1 MSESLAVPQGTFRLA
16 RYPVRPR
23 EQLRAWDAADEY
35 VLQHLAQLGLPG
47 DGVTVVVND
56 ESGALAVALAARP
69 TGRVVHWG
77 DSFVSQCATRA
88 NLAANGIATDAVE
101 VLGSLDPL
109 PARIDL
115 LVVKVPKS
123 LAVLDEQLRAL
134 RPSLHPGT
142 VVLGAAMTRHLHTST
157 LAVFEQV
164 VGSTRTTLAQR
175 KARLVLATIDPALH
189 AAPSRW
195 PTQWQVAGTGVT
207 VVAHAG
213 AFAAERLDP
222 GTEVLLDALQR
233 RSAPAACGP
242 LVVDLGCGTGVVGTQ
257 VALADPDAS
266 VVFVDESFHAVASA
280 EVTFR
285 ASLGPEREA
294 RFVVGDCLDTVHQ
307 GAPLGAGTVDRVLV
321 NPPFHSGHALTDA
334 IAWDMF
340 VQARRALRPG
350 GDVWVVGNRH
360 LGYHVKLKRIF
371 GAADVVASTPGF
383 VVLRAVRS

>member
-88 NLAANGIATDAVE
+88 NLAANGIAIDAVE

-189 AAPSRW
+189 PAPSQW

-233 RSAPAACGP
+233 RGAPAACGP

-280 EVTFR
+280 EATFR

-307 GAPLGAGTVDRVLV
+307 GVPLGAGTVDRVLV